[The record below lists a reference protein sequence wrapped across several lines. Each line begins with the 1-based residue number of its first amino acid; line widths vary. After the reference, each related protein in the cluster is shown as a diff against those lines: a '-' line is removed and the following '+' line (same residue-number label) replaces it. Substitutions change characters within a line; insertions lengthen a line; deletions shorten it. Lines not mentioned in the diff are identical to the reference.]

1 MNSGQFNETLI
12 LSFWRIALGLVLLAL
27 WEGISG
33 PIIDKFY
40 LSRPSDI
47 AVYFWGSLT
56 SGQLISDL
64 SLSLYA
70 TLVGFAFGAV
80 AGLALGLLLSL
91 SQMTADILRPYILGV
106 YGIPRIAL
114 APVFI
119 LWFGIGILSKEMMAG
134 MATFLLVFFNTYEGI
149 RSADLGLRNVA
160 MVMGATRWKLFL
172 HVTLPNA
179 SPWII
184 AGLRISIPQAL
195 VAAVVAEFI
204 ASTAGLG
211 YRIMETT
218 YTLNTAGT
226 MSGILVLMT
235 VVVVLNAVL
244 DRFEDHVLRWRPKA
258 SDTDGGQS
266 A

>member
-1 MNSGQFNETLI
+1 
-12 LSFWRIALGLVLLAL
+12 
-27 WEGISG
+27 
-33 PIIDKFY
+33 
-40 LSRPSDI
+40 
-47 AVYFWGSLT
+47 
-56 SGQLISDL
+56 
-64 SLSLYA
+64 
-70 TLVGFAFGAV
+70 VG
-80 AGLALGLLLSL
+80 LGLLLTL
-91 SQMTADILRPYILGV
+91 NEMAANITRPYILAV

-114 APVFI
+114 APIFI
-119 LWFGIGILSKEMMAG
+119 LWFGIGILSKEMMAA

-160 MVMGATRWKLFL
+160 RVMGASQWKLFF

-184 AGLRISIPQAL
+184 AGLRIAIPQSL

-226 MSGILVLMT
+226 MSGIVVLM
-235 VVVVLNAVL
+235 VVVVILNTGL
-244 DRFEDHVLRWRPKA
+244 DRFENYILRWRPKESEQRA
-258 SDTDGGQS
+258 DGT
-266 A
+266 